1 MPDFATSDP
10 KTLVLMSALQ
20 MQPRA
25 SWSTLAP
32 ILGSSATT
40 LARRWKT
47 LTEQNLA
54 WITCSPAFPTDLAS
68 TEGAAQDWFFLA
80 PHGTTAYVEVTC
92 RPGERESVI
101 ASLTDDP
108 RCWTIAC
115 TSGSRD
121 VTVAVTLPT
130 SSELDDFVHHRI
142 GMLPGVRSMR
152 TNPLRGFLQAP
163 SNWRIGALTP
173 RQRDAL
179 ARLTPRT
186 RPHRKPE
193 RVAPRTP
200 TELELAVMRELAI
213 DGRASATGIAE
224 RVGYSVS
231 SVNDAIAHVLT
242 SGAAEW
248 RLDFAQA
255 QFGWDVMATL
265 SLHAPQSRMAE
276 IGAQLRR
283 FSLEVREAVSLIGG
297 ANLQVH
303 VWTKQL
309 ETIDAVEEMLDAQ
322 FPDVRVS
329 DRWLSTR
336 FAKRAGVILDASGRC
351 VRVVPMFPP
360 SAS

>member
-1 MPDFATSDP
+1 MLS
-10 KTLVLMSALQ
+10 
-20 MQPRA
+20 
-25 SWSTLAP
+25 
-32 ILGSSATT
+32 
-40 LARRWKT
+40 
-47 LTEQNLA
+47 EQNLA
-54 WITCSPAFPTDLAS
+54 WITCSPAFPSDPATTD
-68 TEGAAQDWFFLA
+68 EHGQDWHFLA

-101 ASLTDDP
+101 ASLVDDP

-130 SSELDDFVHHRI
+130 PRELDDFVHHGI
-142 GMLPGVRSMR
+142 GVLPGVRSMR
-152 TNPLRGFLQAP
+152 VNPLRAFLQAP
-163 SNWRIGALTP
+163 SNWRIGALAP
-173 RQRDAL
+173 AQRDAL
-179 ARLTPRT
+179 ARLSLRTP
-186 RPHRKPE
+186 PHRTGE
-193 RVAPRTP
+193 RSPATP
-200 TELELAVMRELAI
+200 TTLELAVMRELAT
-213 DGRASATGIAE
+213 DGRASATSISE
-224 RVGYSVS
+224 RIGYSVS

-242 SGAAEW
+242 SGLAEW

-309 ETIDAVEEMLDAQ
+309 ETIDAVEEMLDAR
-322 FPDVRVS
+322 FPDVRVA
-329 DRWLSTR
+329 DRWLTTR
-336 FAKRAGVILDASGRC
+336 FAKRAGVILDESGRR
-351 VRVVPMFPP
+351 VRTEAMFP
-360 SAS
+360 A